1 LAESIQQPYRW
12 VIVSASALILALS
25 MGSIINGMSA
35 YIVPMQDSYGW
46 SRADI
51 SLINVAGIVG
61 LAFGGLLTG
70 PLADRFGTRPVV
82 LSGAVVLSLSY
93 LSTYFAV
100 ELWQFYTAMFL
111 AGFFGAA
118 AISPPIMAAVG
129 TWFPRGAGLAI
140 GIAAAGQALGQG
152 GVPFVSSLL
161 IQSFGIKGA
170 LGATGAA
177 MLFVLVPLALLLRPP
192 PQTALQAANNAAN
205 DEGGYQKFSVFVP
218 TMSIATLLCCTCM
231 SVPLMHLVPLI
242 QDRGFDPDEAG
253 QVIFLMLMVAV
264 AGRIAFGKLADVIG
278 PLLSYMVATAWMT
291 AMVYG
296 FMYMETLSEFSI
308 YAVVYGFG
316 YAGVMTGILVSVATL
331 THPSRRASAMGIVT
345 MFAWFGHASGGYLGG
360 YFFDTTG
367 GYQTTYAIA
376 AVSGLMNLLVV
387 GILYFKSRG
396 SGLVNSAA

>member
-1 LAESIQQPYRW
+1 MAESIQQPYRW

-82 LSGAVVLSLSY
+82 LSG
-93 LSTYFAV
+93 AV

-192 PQTALQAANNAAN
+192 PQTALQAA
-205 DEGGYQKFSVFVP
+205 S
-218 TMSIATLLCCTCM
+218 C
-231 SVPLMHLVPLI
+231 
-242 QDRGFDPDEAG
+242 
-253 QVIFLMLMVAV
+253 
-264 AGRIAFGKLADVIG
+264 KL
-278 PLLSYMVATAWMT
+278 
-291 AMVYG
+291 
-296 FMYMETLSEFSI
+296 
-308 YAVVYGFG
+308 
-316 YAGVMTGILVSVATL
+316 
-331 THPSRRASAMGIVT
+331 
-345 MFAWFGHASGGYLGG
+345 
-360 YFFDTTG
+360 
-367 GYQTTYAIA
+367 QTTRPTTRADTR
-376 AVSGLMNLLVV
+376 SFRCL
-387 GILYFKSRG
+387 SRP
-396 SGLVNSAA
+396 